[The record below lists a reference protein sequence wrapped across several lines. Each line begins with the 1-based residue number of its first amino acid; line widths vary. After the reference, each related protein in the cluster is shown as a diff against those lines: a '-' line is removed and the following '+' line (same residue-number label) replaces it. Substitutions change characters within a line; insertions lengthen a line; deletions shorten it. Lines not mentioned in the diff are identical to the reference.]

1 MRNIRI
7 PQGYHLRLE
16 VEYCL
21 VNLLYP
27 MKNNCKYFLWHPQY
41 VNLAPYLDH
50 LSCKLTC
57 HKGGS
62 MREGVFAK
70 ILEVEK
76 TCIL

>member
-1 MRNIRI
+1 
-7 PQGYHLRLE
+7 
-16 VEYCL
+16 
-21 VNLLYP
+21 